1 MDEGVVK
8 YRCDWTQA
16 EPSVAESIADL
27 MEWRDRLH
35 EWGLIGV
42 YDNGIGFGN
51 VSVRGGNS
59 CQFIISGTQ
68 TAHLPRMGPESYC
81 TVTEFDLEQNFLG
94 CRGPIPASSESLTHA
109 ALYLHRDD
117 VGGIIHVHNPKL
129 WRQLLFKIPTTRK
142 EIPYG
147 TPGMALEMFR
157 LFEEENLGD
166 RKILA
171 MAGHEDGIICFGGS
185 LDEAGQVLSAVMNEI
200 GLYPRAQEGSIAA
213 VEAESNY

>member
-35 EWGLIGV
+35 ELGLIGV

-200 GLYPRAQEGSIAA
+200 GLYRRAFEGSIAA
-213 VEAESNY
+213 VEAES

>member
-8 YRCDWTQA
+8 YHCDWTFA
-16 EPSVAESIADL
+16 EPVSVETIVDL
-27 MEWRDRLH
+27 MAWRDRLH
-35 EWGLIGV
+35 SWGLIGV

-51 VSVRGGNS
+51 VSVRLGNS

-68 TAHLPRMGPESYC
+68 TAHLSNLGPEFYC
-81 TVTEFDLEQNFLG
+81 TVTEFNLEKNFLG
-94 CRGPIPASSESLTHA
+94 CRGPVPASSESLTHA

-117 VGGIIHVHNPKL
+117 VGGIIHVHNPQL
-129 WRQLLFKIPTTRK
+129 WQQLLFQIPTTRK

-147 TPGMALEMFR
+147 TPGMAWEMFR

-171 MAGHEDGIICFGGS
+171 MAGHEDGIICFGGC
-185 LDEAGQVLSAVMNEI
+185 LDEAGLVLSAVIN
-200 GLYPRAQEGSIAA
+200 
-213 VEAESNY
+213 